1 MMCTIQQC
9 NKVRTSKNTQARY
22 RGANILRNIGID
34 IPIKNIDKT
43 AENLAEAINQHTY
56 LKERILMGSDWY
68 MTEMAV
74 YSMGSYYNSMFELL
88 KKITNKQW
96 KEEDGK
102 TRLTLR
108 KIVQQLL
115 LIIQHFWGKNRLIN
129 IYDRQFSPSWIFLL

>member
-1 MMCTIQQC
+1 
-9 NKVRTSKNTQARY
+9 
-22 RGANILRNIGID
+22 
-34 IPIKNIDKT
+34 
-43 AENLAEAINQHTY
+43 
-56 LKERILMGSDWY
+56 MGSDWY